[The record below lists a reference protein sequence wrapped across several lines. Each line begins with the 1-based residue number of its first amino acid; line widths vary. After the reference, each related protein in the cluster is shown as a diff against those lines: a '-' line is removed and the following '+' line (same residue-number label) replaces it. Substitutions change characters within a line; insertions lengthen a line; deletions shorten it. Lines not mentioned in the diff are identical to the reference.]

1 MTNGHATPTMTRRRI
16 GALLRRYRI
25 GAEMASKDAARAAG
39 LDPTRIGRIEQGR
52 YRITPEQI
60 TALMSAY
67 GVDDEGAREE
77 LCRAAQEPPNAG
89 WWTPYRTHLTTAY
102 ADFIAL
108 ESDATSL
115 RVQHPVVIPGLL
127 QCPSYARAMLES
139 SIHPPTRERAD
150 TLFAV
155 RMGRQQIINR
165 PGTPVRLHAVVPEA
179 AFRARFETPT
189 VIREQARHLLTLS
202 EQENVTI
209 QVLLLESPPNF
220 GMYQAGTLLEFRHP
234 WPAALSFDN
243 WRGGSIT
250 EDADEV
256 AAMETHFDQLSKIAL
271 SAEDSAEFLENQLQ
285 KG

>member
-1 MTNGHATPTMTRRRI
+1 MTRRRI
-16 GALLRRYRI
+16 GALLRRYRAD
-25 GAEMASKDAARAAG
+25 AEMTSKDAARAAG
-39 LDPTRIGRIEQGR
+39 LDPTRLGRIEQGR
-52 YRITPEQI
+52 YRITPAQI

-67 GVDDEGAREE
+67 GIEDDHARDE
-77 LCRAAQEPPNAG
+77 LCRAAQEPPNSG
-89 WWTPYRTHLTTAY
+89 WWMPHRGHLTDAY

-108 ESDATSL
+108 ESGAVSL

-139 SIHPPTRERAD
+139 SIHPPTRERAE

-155 RMGRQQIINR
+155 RMGRQQIISR

-179 AFRARFETPT
+179 AFRARFETGT
-189 VIREQARHLLTLS
+189 VVREQARHLLTLS
-202 EQENVTI
+202 EQENVTV

-234 WPAALSFDN
+234 WPAALSIDD

-250 EDADEV
+250 EDTDEV

-271 SAEDSAEFLENQLQ
+271 PTENSREFLENLLQ